1 MNFSLRRE
9 LWVRCECKNYQGGWG
24 LYPKRSL
31 EMLVRPI
38 GPSTLWTSVLRQE
51 GIKCTA
57 AQGCAQK
64 LHQKYVSSVGGGGE
78 DLAHFALKKIWGFA
92 EGVSA
97 SLLLEGGS
105 HSILQRT
112 QPRSC
117 PVYGRWVVSQ
127 GQPHTS
133 WPQTGHSRL
142 PNLGNVEK
150 TRRQKCQ
157 K

>member
-1 MNFSLRRE
+1 MFFSEIILFFFYDPRDVGSLISGSSAFSKFSFNIWKFMFHILLKPTLENFE
-9 LWVRCECKNYQGGWG
+9 HYF
-24 LYPKRSL
+24 
-31 EMLVRPI
+31 
-38 GPSTLWTSVLRQE
+38 
-51 GIKCTA
+51 A
-57 AQGCAQK
+57 
-64 LHQKYVSSVGGGGE
+64 SVGNE
-78 DLAHFALKKIWGFA
+78 CNCAVVWTFFDIAYFALKKIWGFA

-105 HSILQRT
+105 QSILQRT

-117 PVYGRWVVSQ
+117 PVYGRWGVSH